1 MCFCLR
7 QVQPNGLLR
16 RSYHN
21 PVCISFLPHAWHTP
35 RPSLIHI
42 AFGHCCNMWLT
53 FHVILRVVKAEGCTQ
68 PGHNKSRFTNS
79 MPCPC
84 RAAKCL
90 EFVFPIWFTQCGRV
104 WFTLAIPC
112 PCHALTMPFFS
123 IPQHRDGRA
132 VLWSWEERHDRSMA
146 WAWAWHGK
154 CESDTA
160 ALCKSNGKD
169 ILNPYR
175 RGMAGERHGRGM
187 GTAYY
192 VWIGLNK
199 FQQKLIW

>member
-1 MCFCLR
+1 MK
-7 QVQPNGLLR
+7 G
-16 RSYHN
+16 Y
-21 PVCISFLPHAWHTP
+21 
-35 RPSLIHI
+35 HI
-42 AFGHCCNMWLT
+42 ALQISISYRNEWDDVFKVDSH
-53 FHVILRVVKAEGCTQ
+53 IA
-68 PGHNKSRFTNS
+68 
-79 MPCPC
+79 C
-84 RAAKCL
+84 RAHAIPLPCHAAKGL
-90 EFVFPIWFTQCGRV
+90 EYAFAIWFTQCGRV

-199 FQQKLIW
+199 FQQKLIWSRYIFEGHVLVRVTSSFLNRLYTPDIV